1 MINVLIDT
9 NIILDIALQ
18 RRNFSQYSGEFLKYV
33 NQKNYRPFLTAT
45 TITDIYYVLKK
56 SKGHQ
61 HTVDFIGNL
70 LQFVEV
76 AGVNKDIVMSA
87 LASKS
92 PDFEDA
98 IQAETAKTHGIEIIV
113 TRNTSDFKNTGIT
126 PVTPQD
132 FVKQY

>member
-1 MINVLIDT
+1 MEVLIDT

-18 RRNFSQYSGEFLKYV
+18 RSKFAKQSGDFLKFV
-33 NQKNYRPFLTAT
+33 SHKDYRSFLTAT

-61 HTVDFIGNL
+61 RTIDFIGNL
-70 LQFVEV
+70 ILFVDV
-76 AGVNKDIVMSA
+76 AGVTKNIVMSA
-87 LASKS
+87 LTSKS

-98 IQAETAKTHGIEIIV
+98 IQAETAKDHNIKIIV
-113 TRNTSDFKNTGIT
+113 TRNTSDFINTGIKA
-126 PVTPQD
+126 VTPQD